1 MSENIELQLAK
12 ETLKALDKDVEG
24 ALEAWLQ
31 EDHDESKSW
40 DAYSWALGIWKLQRH
55 IVQELEQE

>member
-12 ETLKALDKDVEG
+12 ETLKALDKNVED

-40 DAYSWALGIWKLQRH
+40 DSYSWALGIWKLQKNVVR
-55 IVQELEQE
+55 ELEQE